1 MDNLQ
6 VQLNDIINR
15 WNLLNHPFYRAW
27 SEGTL
32 PAEKLKTYAGEYGA
46 FINCIPAQWRTVG
59 NDAIAAEEQM
69 HFGLWQDFAKSLGVP
84 VIKSTVPEVI
94 HLVDLSNHYSNTK
107 ATALGALYAFEAQ
120 QPHTTTS
127 KQDGLKKFYSNIGA
141 DDRYFIIHMDD
152 DHEVEILYNKIQ
164 QLSPAD
170 QQKALDACEN
180 ACHALWDALTGIMG
194 DTDCAMN

>member
-1 MDNLQ
+1 MDKLQ

-46 FINCIPAQWRTVG
+46 FINCIAGQWRTVG

-69 HFGLWQDFAKSLGVP
+69 HFGLWQDFAKSIGVP
-84 VIKSTVPEVI
+84 VINSTVPEVT
-94 HLVDLSNHYSNTK
+94 HLVDLSKHYSNTK
-107 ATALGALYAFEAQ
+107 VTALGALYAFEAQ
-120 QPHTTTS
+120 QPNTATS
-127 KQDGLKKFYSNIGA
+127 KQEGLKKFYSNIGA
-141 DDRYFIIHMDD
+141 DDRYFVIHMDD

-170 QQKALDACEN
+170 QEKALNACEN

-194 DTDCAMN
+194 DTTCAMN